1 MTTKDR
7 LKEFL
12 SSQKI
17 GRNKFEEQINIST
30 GYMSSKAITITSDVI
45 EKTVSAY
52 PDLNLDWLI
61 TGEGSM
67 LKSEISNML
76 AESPME
82 YGKKQT
88 RPRIP
93 YTAAAGSLTSAVEG
107 ITANQC
113 EQIPRINAFPDY
125 DFTIIIKGSSMEPKY
140 EGGDE
145 VACKRIDN
153 TSFIQWGKVHV
164 LDTAQGIIIKRIYE
178 DGEKIRC
185 TSYNPEYPDFS
196 IQKEEIFSMS
206 LVVGLIRL

>member
-1 MTTKDR
+1 MTAKDR

-61 TGEGSM
+61 TGKGSM

>member
-1 MTTKDR
+1 MEIKDR
-7 LKEFL
+7 ISKFIQYKNITLAEFERNVSL
-12 SSQKI
+12 ANGYIKKFKGSI
-17 GRNKFEEQINIST
+17 GSDKLNNITSYYPDINI
-30 GYMSSKAITITSDVI
+30 
-45 EKTVSAY
+45 
-52 PDLNLDWLI
+52 DWLI
-61 TGEGSM
+61 TGKGSM

-125 DFTIIIKGSSMEPKY
+125 DFTIILKGDSMEPKY

-145 VACKRIDN
+145 VACKRIDS

-185 TSYNPEYPDFS
+185 ASYNTEYPDFS
-196 IQKEEIFSMS
+196 ILKEEIFSMS

>member
-30 GYMSSKAITITSDVI
+30 GYMSSKAITVTSDVI

-113 EQIPRINAFPDY
+113 EQIPRINVFPDY

>member
-1 MTTKDR
+1 MEIKDR
-7 LKEFL
+7 ISKFIQYKNITIAEFERNVSL
-12 SSQKI
+12 ANGYIKKFKGSI
-17 GRNKFEEQINIST
+17 GSDKLNNIISYYPDINI
-30 GYMSSKAITITSDVI
+30 
-45 EKTVSAY
+45 
-52 PDLNLDWLI
+52 NWLI

>member
-1 MTTKDR
+1 MEIKDR
-7 LKEFL
+7 ISKFIQYKNITIAEFERNVSL
-12 SSQKI
+12 ANGYIKKFKGSI
-17 GRNKFEEQINIST
+17 GSDKLNNIISYYPDINI
-30 GYMSSKAITITSDVI
+30 
-45 EKTVSAY
+45 
-52 PDLNLDWLI
+52 NWLI

-113 EQIPRINAFPDY
+113 EQIPRINVFPDY

>member
-30 GYMSSKAITITSDVI
+30 GYMSSKAITVTSDVI

-61 TGEGSM
+61 TGEGPM

-76 AESPME
+76 AESLME

>member
-1 MTTKDR
+1 MEIKDR
-7 LKEFL
+7 ISKFIQYKNITIAEFERNVSL
-12 SSQKI
+12 ANGYIKKFKGSI
-17 GRNKFEEQINIST
+17 GSDKLNNITSYYPDINI
-30 GYMSSKAITITSDVI
+30 
-45 EKTVSAY
+45 
-52 PDLNLDWLI
+52 DWLI
-61 TGEGSM
+61 TGKGSM

-93 YTAAAGSLTSAVEG
+93 YTAAAGSLTSTVEG

-125 DFTIIIKGSSMEPKY
+125 DFTIILKGDSMEPKY

-145 VACKRIDN
+145 VACKRIDS

-185 TSYNPEYPDFS
+185 ASYNTEYPDFS
-196 IQKEEIFSMS
+196 ILKEEIFSMS

>member
-1 MTTKDR
+1 MEIKDR
-7 LKEFL
+7 ISKFIQYKNITIAEFERNVSL
-12 SSQKI
+12 ANGYIKKFKGSI
-17 GRNKFEEQINIST
+17 GSDKLNNIISYYPDINI
-30 GYMSSKAITITSDVI
+30 
-45 EKTVSAY
+45 
-52 PDLNLDWLI
+52 NWLI
-61 TGEGSM
+61 TGKGSM